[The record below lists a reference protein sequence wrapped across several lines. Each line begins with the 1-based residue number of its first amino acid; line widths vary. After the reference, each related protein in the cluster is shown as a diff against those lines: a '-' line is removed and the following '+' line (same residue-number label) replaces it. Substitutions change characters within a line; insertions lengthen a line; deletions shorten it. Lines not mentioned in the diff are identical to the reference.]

1 MKKLGFLIPLL
12 MFLGLSLFLPR
23 LFTGGAGGKGT
34 MVLFIG
40 LFVMTA
46 FLFRPKNKGARP
58 VSDVE
63 AGVRGEFA
71 KDAFAD
77 DPQHNARFQSALKDY
92 SQRMPKSALNK
103 LNKLAQ
109 ECSGDREQYAISMA
123 LALCAQ
129 QQQNYKE
136 AIRHYNKA
144 LLLHPTAELAMTV
157 GSVHQRLGEL
167 RKARDSYEFALDLD
181 DSCIEARSRIA
192 TTHVAD
198 GNYDTALEQAERILE
213 QDASN
218 ASALATAA
226 ICSALTNDPVMANR
240 YRQLAVENGYSEK
253 KITETISALK
263 KRQ

>member
-1 MKKLGFLIPLL
+1 MKKLGFLIPILL
-12 MFLGLSLFLPR
+12 FLGLSTLMPQMLS
-23 LFTGGAGGKGT
+23 GGHVNKGT
-34 MVLFIG
+34 LVMIIAAF
-40 LFVMTA
+40 FVVMYMA
-46 FLFRPKNKGARP
+46 RPKTKGARP
-58 VSDVE
+58 MSDVE
-63 AGVRGEFA
+63 EMVRGEFS

-77 DPQHNARFQSALKDY
+77 DPKRNARFQSALNDY
-92 SQRMPKSALNK
+92 SQRMPKSALSK

-109 ECSGDREQYAISMA
+109 EVTTDPETYAISMA
-123 LALCAQ
+123 LALCCE

-144 LLLHPTAELAMTV
+144 LLLNPTAELAMTV

-181 DSCIEARSRIA
+181 EGCLEARSRIA

-198 GNYDTALEQAERILE
+198 GNYDTALEQAELILE
-213 QDASN
+213 KDAAN

-226 ICSALTNDPVMANR
+226 ICCALLNDPVMSKR

-253 KITETISALK
+253 KITDTISALK
-263 KRQ
+263 KRN

>member
-1 MKKLGFLIPLL
+1 MKKFGFLIPLL

-23 LFTGGAGGKGT
+23 MFTGGSGSKGS
-34 MVLFIG
+34 MILFIG
-40 LFVMTA
+40 IFVLTA
-46 FLFRPKNKGARP
+46 ILFRPKNKGARP

-63 AGVRGEFA
+63 AQVRGEFA
-71 KDAFAD
+71 RDAFSG
-77 DPQHNARFQSALKDY
+77 DPKQNARFQSALNDY
-92 SQRMPKSALNK
+92 TQRMPKSALSK

-109 ECSGDREQYAISMA
+109 ECTGDPESYAISMA
-123 LALCAQ
+123 LALCAE

-136 AIRHYNKA
+136 AIRQYNKA
-144 LLLHPTAELAMTV
+144 LVLHPNAALAMTV

-181 DSCIEARSRIA
+181 AGCLEARSRIA

-198 GNYDTALEQAERILE
+198 GNYDTALEQAELILE
-213 QDASN
+213 QDSTN

-226 ICSALTNDPVMANR
+226 ICCALTNDPIMSKR
-240 YRQLAVENGYSEK
+240 YQQLAVENGYSEK